1 MVGLVI
7 SDTFILTGSWE
18 ISNHVPTAS
27 GIAELPLTEP
37 IINLIHDESE
47 LNSVLA
53 SALRQAKEINS
64 FVGKDVLVGLPDSFV
79 NHSIVPIEKDLSKD
93 DHLNY
98 INWLESKKKY
108 SSNHSFYTFG
118 QIYLPAE
125 KNIHV
130 CTVSRS
136 LVRTLKL
143 TIEEMG
149 GIPKWMGPVSSMFLD
164 GSGISEAAMI
174 HRDGNKYSF
183 MKVQNNIFGMG
194 AVTFSGGVAKIA
206 STSDDSDEVT
216 LSALGLE
223 KSDLD
228 DIPVFCPQ
236 KLGRQAKRAWELS
249 DFRMI
254 IPLDGVAVEG
264 RPEKLPYYETNILT
278 KMIHTKTL
286 DKSFNFFKEPG
297 ITEFF
302 FTEVLSSDHTL
313 NETEEVDE
321 KSTHQTQSID
331 VSTDKVDEKSSS
343 SMGIAFAIILIVSGF
358 IGFNY
363 LKLQDELN
371 NSFFGINDKFE
382 VRRSGVDENTEILK
396 TEKSPPID
404 LIKQSRSISSAIITL
419 LTETDINRYNAL
431 TITKSFLSLEYLSG
445 DNPNIENIL
454 DAEPTSFSVEAAGKD
469 STIFLWYYSF
479 DLPVLDAIPAAGNLS
494 KLDLLVQMDTTL
506 TDYNL
511 KYFEQVFTKNQIYGP
526 LLVWVRGKAD
536 ILQASAIISNVD
548 DSIMLR
554 KFVLFNKSDKPN
566 PRAGFYVSIL
576 ED

>member
-18 ISNHVPTAS
+18 MNNHVPTAS

-64 FVGKDVLVGLPDSFV
+64 FVGKDILVGLPDSFV
-79 NHSIVPIEKDLSKD
+79 NHSIVSIEKDLSKN
-93 DHLNY
+93 DHLNF

-108 SSNHSFYTFG
+108 PSNHSFYTFG

-130 CTVSRS
+130 CKVSRS

-206 STSDDSDEVT
+206 STSDDSDQVT

-228 DIPVFCPQ
+228 DILQFQ
-236 KLGRQAKRAWELS
+236 Q
-249 DFRMI
+249 DF
-254 IPLDGVAVEG
+254 G
-264 RPEKLPYYETNILT
+264 
-278 KMIHTKTL
+278 
-286 DKSFNFFKEPG
+286 
-297 ITEFF
+297 
-302 FTEVLSSDHTL
+302 
-313 NETEEVDE
+313 
-321 KSTHQTQSID
+321 
-331 VSTDKVDEKSSS
+331 
-343 SMGIAFAIILIVSGF
+343 
-358 IGFNY
+358 Y
-363 LKLQDELN
+363 LVCK
-371 NSFFGINDKFE
+371 I
-382 VRRSGVDENTEILK
+382 RT
-396 TEKSPPID
+396 
-404 LIKQSRSISSAIITL
+404 
-419 LTETDINRYNAL
+419 
-431 TITKSFLSLEYLSG
+431 
-445 DNPNIENIL
+445 
-454 DAEPTSFSVEAAGKD
+454 
-469 STIFLWYYSF
+469 
-479 DLPVLDAIPAAGNLS
+479 
-494 KLDLLVQMDTTL
+494 
-506 TDYNL
+506 
-511 KYFEQVFTKNQIYGP
+511 
-526 LLVWVRGKAD
+526 
-536 ILQASAIISNVD
+536 
-548 DSIMLR
+548 
-554 KFVLFNKSDKPN
+554 
-566 PRAGFYVSIL
+566 
-576 ED
+576 